1 MPEKDLPQQQRY
13 AQSLRCLQKSNY
25 SLTYLCV
32 PVVPPADVE
41 PGEPGS
47 SSSDEDE
54 LEMQQQMNNVFDE
67 MQQNKSKNVSEMPQQ
82 INKVG

>member
-41 PGEPGS
+41 PEELDDSDNS
-47 SSSDEDE
+47 SNDEDE
-54 LEMQQQMNNVFDE
+54 SSKDLLQRKV
-67 MQQNKSKNVSEMPQQ
+67 KSM
-82 INKVG
+82 VGCDNSN